1 LWKYGDVE
9 MSEHSTRLT
18 KDLLKENW
26 SEGARSSTLPRAGRE
41 RATARP
47 DAMPSR
53 APSLQFSLGAH
64 ARRVTAFWLVI
75 LSLSS
80 ICAPVRA
87 GPMQKNSAYDPLID
101 AVVARYHLPGLAVG
115 VIDRGKIVYTRTVGE
130 PAAGSGKSIDADTL
144 FKIASNSKAM
154 TSTVLARMVQQGKL
168 RWDDPVTKYLPDFA
182 MHDPWVTQH
191 MQVGDLLVHHSG
203 LPEGGGDL
211 MLWPEPNDFTRADI
225 VHGLRYIQPAYDF
238 RAGYAYDN
246 LLYVVAGE
254 VAAKAGGAPYEQLV
268 RREIFDPLHMTRCQ
282 VGEWNRDRVGNVA
295 QPHTHEG
302 HHYIVTDADG
312 DVIHPTTMEAAGGI
326 RCSLHDMLIWAMN
339 WLAPT
344 PSQLRWLAPEQR
356 QAEWTPYTPMPI
368 SKQRREWD
376 GTRFLA
382 YGYGWRIADV
392 DGELTVSHTGT
403 LSGMYSALTLL
414 PDRQSGFVILIN
426 AEAEDARTVLNEVLL
441 KHFTA
446 PQRARSVADYA
457 DELQRDEE
465 TRHAS
470 RVPDTSSRKP
480 ATPGELAERLG
491 VWRDPWFGE
500 VSICARGGG
509 VHFAALKSPM
519 LEGPVMRVGKS
530 WLVQW
535 EHGDAEAWLRF
546 PAQPDGTLRM
556 TKVDPDADFSYDY
569 EDLAFTRVGDCGSAD
584 PSTVATSPARTA
596 AQAGLVDVHSL
607 APNIEEDMKYA
618 GSDNFVGRRV
628 EGYLAPKCLLL
639 KPAAQALARVE
650 REVEKQHMRLRIFDC
665 YRPVRAVQDFVRWAH
680 DLSDQRTKA
689 QHYPDIDKSKLLGD
703 YIASTSGHSR
713 GATVDLTLM
722 QCDARDV
729 GCKPLDMG
737 TGFDYFGEFAHTDS
751 ARASPA
757 QHANRLRL
765 EAAMEREGFRNY
777 PLEWWHYTL
786 APEPTPAVQYDVPVQ

>member
-1 LWKYGDVE
+1 MPTIEQNAFPSASID
-9 MSEHSTRLT
+9 R
-18 KDLLKENW
+18 ENW
-26 SEGARSSTLPRAGRE
+26 DEGARSFTLPRAGRGH
-41 RATARP
+41 ATARP

-53 APSLQFSLGAH
+53 APSLQFSLGTY
-64 ARRVTAFWLVI
+64 ARRATASWLVI

-115 VIDRGKIVYTRTVGE
+115 VIDRGKIVYTRTIGE
-130 PAAGSGKSIDADTL
+130 LAIGSGKPIDSDTL

-154 TSTVLARMVQQGKL
+154 TSTVLARLVQQGKL

-182 MHDPWVTQH
+182 MRDPWVTQH

-211 MLWPEPNDFTRADI
+211 MLWPEPNMFTRADI
-225 VHGLRYIQPAYDF
+225 IHGLRYIEPAYDF

-254 VAAKAGGAPYEQLV
+254 VAAEAGGAPYEQLA
-268 RREIFDPLHMTRCQ
+268 RREIFQPLHMTRCQ
-282 VGEWNRDRVGNVA
+282 VGEWNRDEVGNVA
-295 QPHTHEG
+295 QPHAREG
-302 HHYIVTDADG
+302 DRYVVTDADG
-312 DVIHPTTMEAAGGI
+312 AQIHPSTMEAAGGI
-326 RCSLHDMLIWAMN
+326 RCSLHDMLTWAMN

-344 PSQLRWLAPEQR
+344 PAQLQWLAPAQR

-368 SKQRREWD
+368 SKQRRQWD

-426 AEAEDARTVLNEVLL
+426 AEADDARTVLNETLL
-441 KHFTA
+441 KTFAA
-446 PQRARSVADYA
+446 PQRARTVASYA
-457 DELQRDEE
+457 DELQREE
-465 TRHAS
+465 NTRHAS

-480 ATPGELAERLG
+480 ATPRELSAQLG

-500 VSICARGGG
+500 VSICPQDSG
-509 VHFAALKSPM
+509 VQFASLKSPM
-519 LEGPVMRVGKS
+519 LEGPVMRVGDRY
-530 WLVQW
+530 LVQW
-535 EHGDAEAWLRF
+535 AHGDAEAWLRF
-546 PAQPDGTLRM
+546 PGRPGDTLRM
-556 TKVDPDADFSYDY
+556 AKVDPDADFSYDY
-569 EDLAFTRVGDCGSAD
+569 EDLAFTRLGHCGSAD
-584 PSTVATSPARTA
+584 ASTVTTSPAKTA
-596 AQAGLVDVHSL
+596 AEADLVDVRSL
-607 APNIEEDMKYA
+607 APDIGEDMKYA
-618 GSDNFVGRRV
+618 GSDNFVGRPV

-639 KPAAQALARVE
+639 EPAAEALARVE
-650 REVEKQHMRLRIFDC
+650 RDVEKEHMRLQVFDC
-665 YRPVRAVQDFVRWAH
+665 YRPVRSVQDFVRWAR

-689 QHYPDIDKSKLLGD
+689 QHYPDIDKSLLLGD

-713 GATVDLTLM
+713 GGTVDLTSM
-722 QCDARDV
+722 QCDDEDAD
-729 GCKPLDMG
+729 CKPLDMG
-737 TGFDYFGEFAHTDS
+737 TGFDWFGEFAHTDS
-751 ARASPA
+751 ARATLA

-765 EAAMEREGFRNY
+765 KAAMEREGFRNY

-786 APEPTPAVQYDVPVQ
+786 APEPTPTVQYDVPVQ